1 INRLIDECINK
12 HNQRLSHGGRGDGG
26 EYGLSHKGKTREII
40 VLRRKCYNG
49 HGVRY
54 HGRKNRNGSEERHT
68 DGSFKA

>member
-1 INRLIDECINK
+1 LMYRLINRLIDECINK

-49 HGVRY
+49 QGEVSRQ
-54 HGRKNRNGSEERHT
+54 K
-68 DGSFKA
+68 KP